1 MDSEQFKTR
10 TLHLLCLFALCTL
23 LAIPAHAQVTSLSG
37 TVTDAAGS
45 VAPGASLTLTGLSGA
60 ERTVV
65 SNEAGF
71 YRFVQ
76 LVPGKYTLR
85 AELKGFKTVQQTL
98 DLLIDTPTTFDIRM
112 QVGEKTETVTVE
124 AGASML
130 NTQDAALGN
139 AFEGLRI
146 RQLPLQDRNAANLLT
161 LQANVTPDGDV
172 SGARSDQNNLTLD
185 GIDINDQQTGD
196 WANSVLRVSPD
207 SVQEFKV
214 TTNIPN
220 AAQGRSSG
228 GQISLITRT
237 GTNDFHG
244 SLYYSNRSTG
254 MTANDFF
261 NNRAGLPRPE
271 LRRDLFGGSVGGPI
285 IKDRAFFFY
294 NYEGRRDDKQTVVG
308 PQEVPLPS
316 LGQGI
321 VKYANTEGGITT
333 LTPEDLNAAFPV
345 GLNPAALALLA
356 DAAAKYPANDTGV
369 GDGLNIGGYR
379 FNADTPLHY
388 NAHTATL
395 NFNLTKDGRHT
406 LLLRGNYQHDLVTG
420 ASQFPDTPGSNLWS
434 HPLAFA
440 AQHTWTASNKLVNT
454 FRIGLT
460 REAYSQQGDSSD
472 NQISFRYVYY
482 PRSYTRT
489 YGSSCAHVE
498 FRGRSRM
505 GKREPYVRFRRQCPH
520 GPQQAPVLCQ
530 LLRRS
535 RHQSH
540 RGTNSPAQ
548 YLQPPSR
555 ISPEIHRISRERSPL
570 SSVDTPLTRAIS
582 TLTQTGGLQPEGTGV
597 SRNFA
602 TEEYEMYAQ
611 DTWRVRPDFTLT
623 FGLRYSLDR
632 PIYEANGLEVTPT
645 PGLSEI
651 FNRRATSAAEG
662 IPYNE
667 LISIDKSGPVN
678 GKPGMYNWDKNN
690 FAPRVGFAW
699 QPSFENGVL
708 RTIFGTGQKSA
719 FRGGFSMAYDHV
731 GSALAVTYDLNN
743 MLGFSSSQRIPAAT
757 YNVTDNPGPL
767 FTGLNQEIRSLPGI
781 TVPSELTFPLSQP
794 ADSERPS
801 RLLTG

>member
-10 TLHLLCLFALCTL
+10 ILHLLCLFALFTL
-23 LAIPAHAQVTSLSG
+23 LAIPANAQVTSLSG

-45 VAPGASLTLTGLSGA
+45 VAPGTSLALTGLSGA
-60 ERTVV
+60 ERTIV
-65 SNEAGF
+65 SDETGF

-85 AELKGFKTVQQTL
+85 AELKGFKTVKQTL

-161 LQANVTPDGDV
+161 LQANVTPDGYV

-244 SLYYSNRSTG
+244 SLYYSNRSTS

-261 NNRAGLPRPE
+261 NNRVGLPRPE

-345 GLNPAALALLA
+345 GLNPAALSLLA
-356 DAAAKYPANDTGV
+356 DARGKISGQR
-369 GDGLNIGGYR
+369 YR
-379 FNADTPLHY
+379 RGRRTQHRRLPFQRR
-388 NAHTATL
+388 HTAALQCAHRHSEFQLDQGWPPYAASPRQLPARSRNWHTAIPGYTGQQPVEPSARVRGPAHL
-395 NFNLTKDGRHT
+395 DGKQQAGKHLPHWT
-406 LLLRGNYQHDLVTG
+406 
-420 ASQFPDTPGSNLWS
+420 DTRSV
-434 HPLAFA
+434 FA
-440 AQHTWTASNKLVNT
+440 A
-454 FRIGLT
+454 G
-460 REAYSQQGDSSD
+460 
-472 NQISFRYVYY
+472 
-482 PRSYTRT
+482 
-489 YGSSCAHVE
+489 
-498 FRGRSRM
+498 
-505 GKREPYVRFRRQCPH
+505 
-520 GPQQAPVLCQ
+520 
-530 LLRRS
+530 
-535 RHQSH
+535 
-540 RGTNSPAQ
+540 
-548 YLQPPSR
+548 
-555 ISPEIHRISRERSPL
+555 
-570 SSVDTPLTRAIS
+570 
-582 TLTQTGGLQPEGTGV
+582 
-597 SRNFA
+597 
-602 TEEYEMYAQ
+602 
-611 DTWRVRPDFTLT
+611 
-623 FGLRYSLDR
+623 
-632 PIYEANGLEVTPT
+632 
-645 PGLSEI
+645 
-651 FNRRATSAAEG
+651 
-662 IPYNE
+662 
-667 LISIDKSGPVN
+667 
-678 GKPGMYNWDKNN
+678 
-690 FAPRVGFAW
+690 
-699 QPSFENGVL
+699 
-708 RTIFGTGQKSA
+708 
-719 FRGGFSMAYDHV
+719 
-731 GSALAVTYDLNN
+731 
-743 MLGFSSSQRIPAAT
+743 
-757 YNVTDNPGPL
+757 
-767 FTGLNQEIRSLPGI
+767 
-781 TVPSELTFPLSQP
+781 
-794 ADSERPS
+794 
-801 RLLTG
+801 